1 MGYDAHITRAEF
13 WPDNT
18 GHEIAAEEW
27 LALVDADPELERWP
41 EHGPYFARWRG
52 ESTLTD
58 PWLDWRSGEVYT
70 KSPDPALLAKCCA
83 LAARL
88 GARVQGDD
96 GEEYELGPDGEAR
109 EVAAEGSAGESGAPA
124 TSARPWW
131 RRWLG

>member
-13 WPDNT
+13 WPDT
-18 GHEIAAEEW
+18 AGHEIAAEEW

-41 EHGPYFARWRG
+41 ENGPYFARWRG

-70 KSPDPALLAKCCA
+70 KSPDPSLLAKCCA
-83 LAARL
+83 IALAL

-96 GEEYELGPDGEAR
+96 GEEYELGPDGPAR
-109 EVAAEGSAGESGAPA
+109 EVGAEPTSVAPSAP
-124 TSARPWW
+124 TSPWW